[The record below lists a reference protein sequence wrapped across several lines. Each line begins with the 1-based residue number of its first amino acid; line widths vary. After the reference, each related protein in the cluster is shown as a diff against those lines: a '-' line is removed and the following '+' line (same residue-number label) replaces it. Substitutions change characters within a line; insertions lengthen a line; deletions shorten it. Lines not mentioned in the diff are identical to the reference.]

1 MTVRRRVLIVDD
13 DDRVRYVLHRAL
25 LKLTDGCRVFTA
37 RNGSEA
43 LELVKQDDFDLIIAD
58 LGLSE
63 MSGLWFTRA
72 LKGVDG
78 ETMVIWIT
86 VDDCRDL
93 RTAANRLAVHDCLEK
108 PLEISE
114 FRQAVRGALAE
125 IEAPDEV
132 T

>member
-1 MTVRRRVLIVDD
+1 MTIRRRVLIVDD

-25 LKLTDGCRVFTA
+25 VRLADGFQVFA
-37 RNGSEA
+37 AQNGREA
-43 LELVKQDDFDLIIAD
+43 LELARQDDFDLVIAD

-63 MSGLWFTRA
+63 MSGLQFTRA
-72 LKGVDG
+72 LKDVDG

-93 RTAANRLAVHDCLEK
+93 RRAADRLAVHDCLEK

-114 FRQAVRGALAE
+114 FRQAVREALAE
-125 IEAPDEV
+125 IEAPNAPH
-132 T
+132 